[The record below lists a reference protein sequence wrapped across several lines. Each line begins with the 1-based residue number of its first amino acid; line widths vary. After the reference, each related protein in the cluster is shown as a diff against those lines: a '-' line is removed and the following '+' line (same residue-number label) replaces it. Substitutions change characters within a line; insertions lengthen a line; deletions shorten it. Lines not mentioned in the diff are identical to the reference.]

1 MKENHEETGSCR
13 PACVR
18 TSAGWQTSRGKRP
31 AGRGCC
37 GRSRAVMASGFF
49 YGRNGTWHIFQ
60 GSINTVNIYDT
71 FSKNSYWW
79 QSNKCTLFTG
89 TRPFVSLSVVI
100 CHDSGNGG
108 SLGERLHAGPQSK
121 TLPIGLFMEKVRG
134 L

>member
-1 MKENHEETGSCR
+1 MSTRLRS
-13 PACVR
+13 
-18 TSAGWQTSRGKRP
+18 GKRGLADEP
-31 AGRGCC
+31 GEAARWTRLL
-37 GRSRAVMASGFF
+37 RSVSG
-49 YGRNGTWHIFQ
+49 GNGFWVFLRQ
-60 GSINTVNIYDT
+60 EEGSINTVNIYDT